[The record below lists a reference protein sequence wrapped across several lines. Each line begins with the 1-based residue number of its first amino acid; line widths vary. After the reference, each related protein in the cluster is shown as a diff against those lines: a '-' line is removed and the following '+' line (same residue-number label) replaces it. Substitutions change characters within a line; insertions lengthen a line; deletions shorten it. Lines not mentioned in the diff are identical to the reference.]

1 MKFITICN
9 ERLSLLKSVRK
20 YKTVAIPL
28 RLWKEISNVVK
39 ATGLYS
45 SEADFVRDAIRSKL
59 GEVSIVEIRSVPEEK
74 VEEEI
79 IRYIKE
85 KGRAYPSDITAD
97 LGIPYF
103 TVVDVIQKLVR
114 EGILEPTKE
123 R

>member
-1 MKFITICN
+1 MG
-9 ERLSLLKSVRK
+9 LSLLKSVRK

-28 RLWKEISNVVK
+28 KLWKEISHVVK

-45 SEADFVRDAIRSKL
+45 SEAEFVRDAIRSKL
-59 GEVSIVEIRSVPEEK
+59 GEVSIVEMRNVLKGK

-85 KGRAYPSDITAD
+85 KRRAYPSDITAD

-103 TVVDVIQKLVR
+103 AVVDVIQKLVR
-114 EGILEPTKE
+114 EGILEPAEE